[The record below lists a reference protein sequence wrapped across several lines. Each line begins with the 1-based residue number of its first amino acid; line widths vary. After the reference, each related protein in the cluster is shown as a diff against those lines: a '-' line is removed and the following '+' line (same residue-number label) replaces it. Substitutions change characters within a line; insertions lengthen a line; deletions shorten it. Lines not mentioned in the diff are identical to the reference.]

1 MPYETDLPCSDCGG
15 PLLERDVAP
24 RDLAV
29 AVETTGSVVVA
40 ECRRCGARHYPDGT
54 LKRLFEESG
63 PDRPATA
70 GGR

>member
-15 PLLERDVAP
+15 PLRERDVTP
-24 RDLAV
+24 GDLSI
-29 AVETTGSVVVA
+29 AVETAATVVVA

-54 LKRLFEESG
+54 LKRLFESSG
-63 PDRPATA
+63 PSAAA

>member
-1 MPYETDLPCSDCGG
+1 MPNETDLPCSDCGG
-15 PLLERDVAP
+15 PLRERDVPPA
-24 RDLAV
+24 DLSAG
-29 AVETTGSVVVA
+29 VETASPVVVA

-63 PDRPATA
+63 PPAAA